1 MKTETLSRRNALRGA
16 LAVGCGLCLP
26 ALFGCDSKKA
36 PEPSGTAPT
45 MPPEKPSA
53 TGTVTPAPSP
63 TPAPTAAPNAAPAAV
78 VKMTKANAQYQTQP
92 KGDQKC
98 SGCLHF
104 VAESNTCKL
113 VEGEISPEGWCIL
126 YAKKA

>member
-26 ALFGCDSKKA
+26 VLFGCDSKKA
-36 PEPSGTAPT
+36 PEPTGTGPT

-53 TGTVTPAPSP
+53 TGTVSPAPAP
-63 TPAPTAAPNAAPAAV
+63 TPAPAAAPAAV
-78 VKMTKANAQYQTQP
+78 VKMTKINAQYQTQP
-92 KGDQKC
+92 KGEQKC
-98 SGCLHF
+98 SSCLHF

-113 VEGEISPEGWCIL
+113 VEGEISPEGWCML